1 ADRRT
6 YSQEGPP
13 SPGNA
18 AYPPDI
24 PPREAGFAGT
34 PGRGDPLPRLRGG
47 ESSPC
52 DLVHA
57 RAGWHLNQG
66 HQGMSFSGLLSLL
79 SWVPPG
85 LVLGAALVLLLAQ
98 LFHSLLHHGRRPYV
112 PVLLLTL
119 AGMSAGQLWDV
130 LGLPGLPLGQVT
142 LLPALLFATALQP
155 LVKPLTVRLLP

>member
-1 ADRRT
+1 
-6 YSQEGPP
+6 
-13 SPGNA
+13 
-18 AYPPDI
+18 
-24 PPREAGFAGT
+24 
-34 PGRGDPLPRLRGG
+34 
-47 ESSPC
+47 
-52 DLVHA
+52 
-57 RAGWHLNQG
+57 
-66 HQGMSFSGLLSLL
+66 MSFSGLLSLL

-130 LGLPGLPLGQVT
+130 LGLPGLRLGQVN